1 MINRLREIKISGD
14 MLSWFDSY
22 PRVRTYLAKINK
34 EYSNLLTSMHGVPQ
48 WSVLGLLLFNG
59 YFPPMGRIIEKLN
72 IVLYVYADDTKL
84 YLDLDPRHKNITAK
98 VRL

>member
-14 MLSWFDSY
+14 MLRWFDSY
-22 PRVRTYLAKINK
+22 PSVRTYLAKINK
-34 EYSNLLTSMHGVPQ
+34 EYSNLLTSMHRVPQ
-48 WSVLGLLLFNG
+48 WSVLGLFLFNG
-59 YFPPMGRIIEKLN
+59 YFLPMGRIIEKLN

-84 YLDLDPRHKNITAK
+84 YLDLDSRHKNITTK